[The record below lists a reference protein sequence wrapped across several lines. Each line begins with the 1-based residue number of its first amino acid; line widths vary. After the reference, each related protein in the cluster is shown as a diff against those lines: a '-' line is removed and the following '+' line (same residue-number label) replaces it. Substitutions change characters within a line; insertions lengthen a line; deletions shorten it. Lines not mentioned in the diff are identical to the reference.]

1 MKLILKRFLLL
12 SLAILMFLLPIW
24 QGLKGEKNLPDGAA
38 ELIVIGIFVLLS
50 AAYWI
55 YIIIYNKKTNKNNK
69 E

>member
-12 SLAILMFLLPIW
+12 SLAILMFLFPIW
-24 QGLKGEKNLPDGAA
+24 QGLKGEKNLSDGAA

-55 YIIIYNKKTNKNNK
+55 YIIGILSL
-69 E
+69 

>member
-24 QGLKGEKNLPDGAA
+24 QGLKGEKNLPDGVA

-55 YIIIYNKKTNKNNK
+55 YMIIYNKKVNKNNK

>member
-24 QGLKGEKNLPDGAA
+24 QGLKGEKNLPNGTA

-55 YIIIYNKKTNKNNK
+55 YMIIYNKKANKNNK